1 MAPGKAV
8 SPDKSLAEIL
18 AHRMRAGEPIPV
30 PLTLAILRQVC
41 DALDYAH
48 NLRDPAGM
56 PLGIIHRD
64 VSPAHIY
71 VGEGGRVTLV
81 GSTSEHGTFAYMAPE
96 YVMTGMLDWR
106 ADLFALGVVAHEMLA
121 NRPLFAT
128 GDDRET
134 LDRVCALAIP
144 PPSAFNPQVAPD
156 IDGIVLIALARDP
169 AYRWQ
174 HAAMMRDG
182 LMAVAQRLGLD
193 VAPTQHAAWVDV
205 LAEPVASAPVLAPA
219 PVLPPVRPSAP
230 MRPPVSAPPPGDPD
244 LWADDTNNATRIEP
258 LDLAKF
264 EAAMAP
270 APVAAVAIEA
280 ASVAPAPVAPAP
292 ADAAPVDA
300 APVARA
306 PVART
311 RAPVTR
317 APAARAPVAP
327 APLAPAPLELIPLE
341 LAAAEP
347 APVEPVKPVHAFDP
361 ELGPEPTQIGAMPL
375 IEFGDVPLVAKIG
388 GQEKRAPARTLPPPS
403 ATFIPEPAE
412 DPSPARNKRIAILVI
427 LVAVALVV
435 ILLAVR

>member
-1 MAPGKAV
+1 MTPGKAV

-18 AHRMRAGEPIPV
+18 AHRMGAGEPIPV
-30 PLTLAILRQVC
+30 PITLSILRQVC

-56 PLGIIHRD
+56 PLGIVHRD

-81 GSTSEHGTFAYMAPE
+81 ASTSQHGTFAYMSPE
-96 YVMTGMLDWR
+96 YVMAGMLDWR

-182 LMAVAQRLGLD
+182 LLAVAQRLGLD
-193 VAPTQHAAWVDV
+193 VGSAQREAWVD
-205 LAEPVASAPVLAPA
+205 LLSTQAESAPVQVLA
-219 PVLPPVRPSAP
+219 PVLPPAP
-230 MRPPVSAPPPGDPD
+230 VPPPEDPD
-244 LWADDTNNATRIEP
+244 PWADDTNNATRIEP
-258 LDLAKF
+258 LDLARF
-264 EAAMAP
+264 EDAMAP
-270 APVAAVAIEA
+270 GSVEPVEPVE
-280 ASVAPAPVAPAP
+280 PARSPV
-292 ADAAPVDA
+292 DAAPVNAALVDA

-306 PVART
+306 PVE
-311 RAPVTR
+311 P
-317 APAARAPVAP
+317 
-327 APLAPAPLELIPLE
+327 
-341 LAAAEP
+341 AAAES
-347 APVEPVKPVHAFDP
+347 VPVKPVHAFDP

-375 IEFGDVPLVAKIG
+375 ISFGDTPLVAMIG
-388 GQEKRAPARTLPPPS
+388 EREKRTSARTLPPPS
-403 ATFIPEPAE
+403 ATFLPEPAE
-412 DPSPARNKRIAILVI
+412 DPSPGRNKRIVILVI
-427 LVAVALVV
+427 LVAVAAVV
-435 ILLAVR
+435 VLLAVR